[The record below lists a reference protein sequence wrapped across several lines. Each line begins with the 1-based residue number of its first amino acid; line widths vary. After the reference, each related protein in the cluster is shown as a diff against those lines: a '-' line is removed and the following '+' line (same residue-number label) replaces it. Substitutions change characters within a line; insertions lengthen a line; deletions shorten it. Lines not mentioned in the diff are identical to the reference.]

1 MLKNNNLVRNIKC
14 LELLPFMNRVNI
26 YYYHIVNSWKNWSIN
41 IKYNGI
47 RIILEWKFIWIKL
60 NKI

>member
-26 YYYHIVNSWKNWSIN
+26 YYYYKVNS
-41 IKYNGI
+41 
-47 RIILEWKFIWIKL
+47 
-60 NKI
+60 